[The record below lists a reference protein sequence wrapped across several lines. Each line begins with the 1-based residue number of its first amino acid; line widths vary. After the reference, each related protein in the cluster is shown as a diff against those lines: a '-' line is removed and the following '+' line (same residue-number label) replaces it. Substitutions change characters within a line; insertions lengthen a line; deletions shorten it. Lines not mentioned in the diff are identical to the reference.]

1 MQEIFFDFFQNFF
14 QGIPGRGNA
23 GKQVLN
29 GTYQHTVY
37 QSCSSHKTVDA
48 KYNQGVSGDSG
59 PNLTGMNNKWK
70 YWGWSMY
77 VDH

>member
-1 MQEIFFDFFQNFF
+1 MEIFQQDTQDASKK
-14 QGIPGRGNA
+14 GHMGVYA